1 MPYVAKV
8 KKTSKYH
15 IFFIFENYLDFWYNI
30 KQQNIRAVLFMDTKL
45 SLQEIL
51 GDLRHPLKLEDIANA
66 TGISVAT
73 LSRFE
78 KDNRQDIPYQ
88 SLLKLADHY
97 GVSMD
102 YLCGF
107 TTNVEYRHT
116 LLEELCITDDV
127 VALLKSKKIN
137 NRFLCEL
144 LTHDDFAKLL
154 VAIEVYL
161 DKALSEGSK
170 QANMIFDFLHKNIR
184 NSIDLKQGKD
194 VLDFLKE
201 VTIAEDEY
209 LRFRIS
215 ERFNLLLQNLLAEH
229 KSRFKPNKSEVEQM
243 KALQSDLN
251 IFLESKESASRKK
264 FHLLTKQ
271 IGLNTNHLTDEEC
284 QVLMKALEKSDLV
297 KKSKGKGG
305 KRK

>member
-1 MPYVAKV
+1 MQ
-8 KKTSKYH
+8 S
-15 IFFIFENYLDFWYNI
+15 
-30 KQQNIRAVLFMDTKL
+30 KL

-78 KDNRQDIPYQ
+78 KDDRQDIPYQ
-88 SLLKLADHY
+88 SLLKLAHHY

-102 YLCGF
+102 YLCGL
-107 TTNVEYRHT
+107 TTNVKHRNT
-116 LLEELCITDDV
+116 AVEELGLTDEV
-127 VALLKSKKIN
+127 IEMLKNKKVN

-144 LTHDDFAKLL
+144 LTHEDFAKLL
-154 VAIEVYL
+154 AAIEVYL
-161 DKALSEGSK
+161 DKGLSDSTRH
-170 QANMIFDFLHKNIR
+170 ANNMFDFIHKNLR
-184 NSIDLKQGKD
+184 NHVDLKQGED
-194 VLDFLKE
+194 VFAFLKE

-229 KSRFKPNKSEVEQM
+229 KSRFKMNKSENEQM
-243 KALQSDLN
+243 KELQADLDTYVS
-251 IFLESKESASRKK
+251 SKESSQRMKFNLLAKK
-264 FHLLTKQ
+264 

-284 QVLMKALEKSDLV
+284 QVLMKALEKSDVL
-297 KKSKGKGG
+297 KQGKGG
-305 KRK
+305 RRK